1 MTIIDFTR
9 YKVESL
15 WLVLR
20 SNKSVQSEMVA
31 GTRSSTI
38 KAINAQNVK
47 YTDEQLEYFFE
58 QLDK

>member
-1 MTIIDFTR
+1 MTRIDFTKYR
-9 YKVESL
+9 VQDL
-15 WLVLR
+15 WLILR
-20 SNKSVQSEMVA
+20 SNKSVQAEMVA
-31 GTRSSTI
+31 GIRSSII